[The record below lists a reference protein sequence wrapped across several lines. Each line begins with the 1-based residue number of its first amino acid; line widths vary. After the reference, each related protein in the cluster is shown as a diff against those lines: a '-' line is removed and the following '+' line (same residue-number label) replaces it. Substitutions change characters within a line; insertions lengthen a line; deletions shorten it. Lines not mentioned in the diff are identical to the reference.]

1 MAHLQKIISE
11 KSTISYISV
20 VLYTER
26 RNCMEG
32 NTALYAFRKFGDTVL
47 RAAYAC
53 CGNYSEAEDITQDV
67 FLMLHSKP
75 QDFRDDEHMKA
86 WLLRV
91 TVNKCKNYK
100 KSFRVRRTDNIDD
113 VSENELKCS
122 FTPTDNG
129 IRENI
134 SKLPK
139 KYSSVIFLYYYEEYS
154 IREIAEM
161 LGKNE
166 NTVSS
171 LLQRGRKKLKIEL
184 EREGYNE
191 TYRV

>member
-1 MAHLQKIISE
+1 MD
-11 KSTISYISV
+11 
-20 VLYTER
+20 
-26 RNCMEG
+26 N
-32 NTALYAFRKFGDTVL
+32 NTALYAFRKYGDTVL

-67 FLMLHSKP
+67 FLILHSNP
-75 QDFRDDEHMKA
+75 QDFESDEHMKA
-86 WLLRV
+86 WLLRAAI
-91 TVNKCKNYK
+91 NKCKNYK
-100 KSFRVRRTDNIDD
+100 KSFRVSRTDNIDD
-113 VSENELKCS
+113 VSENQLKCN
-122 FTPTDNG
+122 FTPRDSE

-134 SKLPK
+134 SKLPQ
-139 KYSSVIFLYYYEEYS
+139 KYSSVIFLYYFEGYS

>member
-1 MAHLQKIISE
+1 MDDNI
-11 KSTISYISV
+11 
-20 VLYTER
+20 
-26 RNCMEG
+26 
-32 NTALYAFRKFGDTVL
+32 ALYAFRKFGDTVL

-67 FLMLHSKP
+67 FLTLHSKP
-75 QDFRDDEHMKA
+75 QTFKNDEHLKA
-86 WLLRV
+86 WLIRSAI
-91 TVNKCKNYK
+91 NKCKNYK
-100 KSFRVRRTDNIDD
+100 KSFRVSRTSPIDD
-113 VSENELKCS
+113 INENELKCS
-122 FTPTDNG
+122 FAPRDNE

-139 KYSSVIFLYYYEEYS
+139 KYSSVIFLYYYEGYS
-154 IREIAEM
+154 IREIAGM

-166 NTVSS
+166 NTISS

-191 TYRV
+191 TNTVY